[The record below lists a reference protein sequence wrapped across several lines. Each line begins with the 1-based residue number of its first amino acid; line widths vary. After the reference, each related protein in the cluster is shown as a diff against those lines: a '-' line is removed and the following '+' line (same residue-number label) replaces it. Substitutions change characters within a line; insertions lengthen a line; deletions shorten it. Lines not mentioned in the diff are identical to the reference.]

1 MSSKLIVLEWSFY
14 DSSIQRTLVRGHIVA
29 DTLADLP
36 ASVDAYT
43 NYRLTIG
50 TTAKVIATGDDY
62 MMQSGGTWSIQ
73 PKSGGGV
80 DAYTKAEVDQLIQDT
95 KDYAD
100 GEIVGAINDLDVAA
114 VGGTTRYIYSISQAD
129 GKISASAYTSDS
141 SPTPGSTKLVQS
153 GGVKTY
159 VDTEVQALEDN
170 VPAMS
175 ETQVYG
181 QGTRIPADSN
191 LNDYWTAGSFH
202 ILTADN
208 ARSILNKPNDPD
220 FDTGSV
226 RARVL
231 VFQFSGTTVDAARC
245 FQVYIPARTNS
256 STGTGCYYIRY
267 RYISNNVPGW
277 TGWYRIDG
285 TLLT

>member
-1 MSSKLIVLEWSFY
+1 MWTMAQQPTAIQNVEGVIRRLCVIECDSF
-14 DSSIQRTLVRGHIVA
+14 S
-29 DTLADLP
+29 DLP
-36 ASVDAYT
+36 AMSQGDWSFMLGSKAHVIDT
-43 NYRLTIG
+43 NSWYSL
-50 TTAKVIATGDDY
+50 K
-62 MMQSGGTWSIQ
+62 SNGTWVMQEAGTAGYS
-73 PKSGGGV
+73 
-80 DAYTKAEVDQLIQDT
+80 KAEVDQLIQDT

-208 ARSILNKPNDPD
+208 ARSITNKPNDPD
-220 FDTGSV
+220 FDTGTV